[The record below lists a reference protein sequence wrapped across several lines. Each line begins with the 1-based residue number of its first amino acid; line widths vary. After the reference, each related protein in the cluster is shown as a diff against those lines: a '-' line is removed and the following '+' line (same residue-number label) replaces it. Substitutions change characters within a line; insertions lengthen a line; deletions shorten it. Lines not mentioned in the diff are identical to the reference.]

1 VEQLG
6 IVRKIRENNAL
17 VEIRRISGCGG
28 NCGCCAASCDVK
40 SVTVYLKNNIGAK
53 EGDLVE
59 IKASTKK
66 VLKYTFIAYMIP
78 FIMLIVGIVLG
89 VNYFQSVGLENY
101 EIYGFGVGMLLLA
114 ISYLIIKLIDRY
126 LNKKGEIILE
136 MTRVLN

>member
-1 VEQLG
+1 MEQLG
-6 IVRKIRENNAL
+6 IVRKVNKNNAL
-17 VEIRRISGCGG
+17 VEVRRISGCGG
-28 NCGCCAASCDVK
+28 NCACCAAGCDAK
-40 SVTVYLKNNIGAK
+40 SITVYLRNNIGAK

-59 IKASTKK
+59 IKASSKK